1 MEFRKRIIYL
11 YRNESLK
18 YIRLLHD
25 FFRYISSNSFKFI
38 VVDTTKEIIDMINKE
53 EIHSEIQI
61 LVIGSYDKNL
71 NIYFDNKKLEVEVI
85 TYSELKNL
93 SESHQYNKLKFAK

>member
-11 YRNESLK
+11 YRNGSLK

-25 FFRYISSNSFKFI
+25 FFRYVSSNSFKFI

>member
-1 MEFRKRIIYL
+1 
-11 YRNESLK
+11 
-18 YIRLLHD
+18 
-25 FFRYISSNSFKFI
+25 
-38 VVDTTKEIIDMINKE
+38 MINKE